1 MKFSIHT
8 KFFYL
13 GWDLKNTYHMEEQ
26 FGISIG
32 NYYVGCYNGEGW
44 CAGWL
49 NANGCLDWQF

>member
-32 NYYVGCYNGEGW
+32 NYYVGCYIGEGW

-49 NANGCLDWQF
+49 NANGCLD